1 MTLIYVFV
9 VQVYVSD
16 ILICKFVVQVY
27 ASDIDKYV
35 C

>member
-27 ASDIDKYV
+27 ASDIDM
-35 C
+35 